1 MNTSPQRRQT
11 RKSSQT
17 DPDAYVRLLS
27 ELTDDTE
34 NVPASTSSLILALL
48 YSGCSWLCRL
58 KGVFPLPLQTYSR
71 QLYVLRMA
79 GKMLL
84 RCARAARVL
93 PTVFMATIF
102 GFLAAVSFT
111 WIWWYARRRCIW
123 IVYRLVIPFIL
134 NSVIALIPTSIPAMD
149 DADWS
154 RSVLTATAIF
164 AQNKRVPGEGSDA
177 PEDMAAWW
185 RVALWSW
192 RHLNWRAASGTC
204 SLVMQRGGQNSVRN
218 WTRERTLT
226 RVMSPP
232 PITVQHPTSAT
243 FGREVLWRQTF
254 HIDKQS
260 ASGRYHRRVGALA
273 RDVDTGS
280 SSNYP
285 QRQANVLGHVLH
297 RQNVYLCRN
306 LSANR
311 TSIELTSSTLTYIIL
326 PLLSSV
332 VLRLFTTLNCPWN
345 TGTDA
350 LFAAGIKTYV
360 KPCKPQYSTP
370 AFVTVTAPV
379 TMDESSQGST
389 ASLESRLESRM
400 ESGQDSSDQ
409 SPPGREVRSKESPDI
424 SSNRKQSLSVDG
436 FCDNRGR
443 EAQVPEGGRAHD
455 AELKSDLVPVTMT
468 QGSTVAALAD
478 CRSQTDE
485 QEGEALDSMASCPDI
500 VDGARDNFGE
510 QPAFQAPSTPIG
522 PTMRA
527 QPTGQ
532 QPVQQTLSH
541 QTELQAHAQHP
552 SAQTGAN
559 NHQLRSPISISFAS
573 SDTTHRILRR
583 RRRRGRG
590 DAGKPEGSRCCE
602 AGAAHAVYPSSQ
614 RPGRLTP
621 GKQATRAERVNGVA
635 DAGSEWVEE
644 EKRRK

>member
-17 DPDAYVRLLS
+17 DQDAYVRLLS

-34 NVPASTSSLILALL
+34 NVPASTTSLILALL
-48 YSGCSWLCRL
+48 CSGYSWLCRL
-58 KGVFPLPLQTYSR
+58 KNVFPLPLQTYSR
-71 QLYVLRMA
+71 QLYVLKMA

-84 RCARAARVL
+84 RCARAVRVL

-111 WIWWYARRRCIW
+111 WIWY
-123 IVYRLVIPFIL
+123 PFIL

-164 AQNKRVPGEGSDA
+164 ATAD
-177 PEDMAAWW
+177 
-185 RVALWSW
+185 
-192 RHLNWRAASGTC
+192 RH
-204 SLVMQRGGQNSVRN
+204 
-218 WTRERTLT
+218 
-226 RVMSPP
+226 SPSSTIHFRWLFLP
-232 PITVQHPTSAT
+232 DQI
-243 FGREVLWRQTF
+243 L
-254 HIDKQS
+254 
-260 ASGRYHRRVGALA
+260 RRV
-273 RDVDTGS
+273 D
-280 SSNYP
+280 
-285 QRQANVLGHVLH
+285 
-297 RQNVYLCRN
+297 
-306 LSANR
+306 LS
-311 TSIELTSSTLTYIIL
+311 
-326 PLLSSV
+326 
-332 VLRLFTTLNCPWN
+332 
-345 TGTDA
+345 
-350 LFAAGIKTYV
+350 V
-360 KPCKPQYSTP
+360 KPCKPQYSTS

-485 QEGEALDSMASCPDI
+485 QEGEALDSMASYPDI

-532 QPVQQTLSH
+532 QAVQQTLSH
-541 QTELQAHAQHP
+541 QTELQTHAQHP
-552 SAQTGAN
+552 SAQTGAY
-559 NHQLRSPISISFAS
+559 NHQLRSPFN
-573 SDTTHRILRR
+573 LV
-583 RRRRGRG
+583 
-590 DAGKPEGSRCCE
+590 CFF
-602 AGAAHAVYPSSQ
+602 
-614 RPGRLTP
+614 
-621 GKQATRAERVNGVA
+621 
-635 DAGSEWVEE
+635 
-644 EKRRK
+644 